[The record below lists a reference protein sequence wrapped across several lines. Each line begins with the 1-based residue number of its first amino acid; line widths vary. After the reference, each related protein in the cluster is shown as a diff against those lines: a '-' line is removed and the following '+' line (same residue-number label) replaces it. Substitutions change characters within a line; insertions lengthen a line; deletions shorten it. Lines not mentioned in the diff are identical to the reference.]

1 MDLVKKAS
9 KKMNLVIFDDA
20 LKQLHGTEEE
30 ASKKNTQWESA
41 RRKGKVKTNKIS

>member
-30 ASKKNTQWESA
+30 ASKKNTQWE
-41 RRKGKVKTNKIS
+41 RCQKKRQGKDQ